1 MSDIK
6 KKMKNNVI
14 KEMATFITVEYANLK
29 ALRKRLDNNTNNAT
43 EKNKQDADVCLNK
56 NNNTD
61 TIIRKNARYLR

>member
-43 EKNKQDADVCLNK
+43 EKNK
-56 NNNTD
+56 
-61 TIIRKNARYLR
+61 